1 MRRVEDILTDMQ
13 ALGLSPETIDS
24 DILAMQRDILVHV
37 VSIDERMSDE
47 QVRGAFKFVT
57 ECHKRHPIDRPV
69 SIKLNDSGGVILN
82 RGSITNLDASQ
93 VAEKHKA
100 RLLAREPS
108 AMHLNRLLT
117 LQSEETG

>member
-1 MRRVEDILTDMQ
+1 MRRVEDILKDMQ
-13 ALGLSPETIDS
+13 ALGLSPETIDE
-24 DILAMQRDILVHV
+24 DILAMQRDILDHV
-37 VSIDERMSDE
+37 VSIDESMSDD

-57 ECHKRHPIDRPV
+57 DCHKRRPIDRPV
-69 SIKLNDSGGVILN
+69 SIKLNESGGVVLN
-82 RGSITNLDASQ
+82 RGSITSLDATQ

-108 AMHLNRLLT
+108 AMQLNRLLT